1 MINKPE
7 AEAVFKISDE
17 TLLKDIK
24 YGLASEKDI
33 KIRRDNQTQTNQY
46 MTLNPEKFKNL
57 IDTEKQNAIKGRYK
71 RKKFLKNLF
80 IEESEALS
88 PLMRKSIKI
97 NNQKSPLSPIPGFYR
112 QNLLS
117 ETTAKRSIMSTVSI
131 NNEVSNVGKKV
142 FSPRTTNGWKS
153 IKRCK
158 RTKSKLL
165 IC

>member
-1 MINKPE
+1 
-7 AEAVFKISDE
+7 
-17 TLLKDIK
+17 
-24 YGLASEKDI
+24 
-33 KIRRDNQTQTNQY
+33 
-46 MTLNPEKFKNL
+46 
-57 IDTEKQNAIKGRYK
+57 
-71 RKKFLKNLF
+71 
-80 IEESEALS
+80 
-88 PLMRKSIKI
+88 MRKSIKI